1 VEQPVLFWEPWMMWL
16 TLMKVE
22 QMMMKL
28 VKMVFEHLWTMVVD
42 LKLLVEEVDVVGKQD
57 NVVEFVAVAVVEVVV
72 VDSLLLP

>member
-1 VEQPVLFWEPWMMWL
+1 MWL

-22 QMMMKL
+22 QLTMKL

-42 LKLLVEEVDVVGKQD
+42 LKLLVVAVVEEVDVVGKQD
-57 NVVEFVAVAVVEVVV
+57 NVVEFVAVAVVVVV

>member
-1 VEQPVLFWEPWMMWL
+1 MWL

-28 VKMVFEHLWTMVVD
+28 VKMVFEHLWTLVVD
-42 LKLLVEEVDVVGKQD
+42 LKLLVEEVDVVGKQG

>member
-1 VEQPVLFWEPWMMWL
+1 MWL

-42 LKLLVEEVDVVGKQD
+42 LKLLVVAVVEEVDVVGKQD
-57 NVVEFVAVAVVEVVV
+57 NVVEFVAVAVVVVVVV